1 MQLGADGGGGGDL
14 YLAAKAAHPAE
25 KLLADTDGHVKV
37 EMLCV
42 LRAEHRLPAKAL
54 PHDRL
59 KVGSTPQGDPVLGA
73 AEHIEVLAQ
82 VGRQVEGAEELL
94 APARLVQHQH
104 PGHPVHPVVAHR
116 GCFFVLIGDQVIAA
130 VFPRQL
136 PRAYG
141 AHGAAALVAE
151 LHQTP
156 PVDGSV
162 QRVDAVQKGLAV
174 GLGAS
179 VHIHLTLQLGALI
192 VGAEGLQLVD
202 DALAGARRDDA
213 AGLYRIHQQLQLR
226 KLERTAGHP
235 VPAAAPALQ
244 LDVVAQTAQGVDV
257 AVNALALGQNALI
270 FQQLHQLGHVQAVV
284 LVGALLKDAQQRY
297 QLGFLSFLLGHGAIP
312 PSRFIPA
319 AFCQRRRG
327 AGWKGGTSV
336 PACPGRLPQGRR
348 ASPAGRNRTG
358 RSR

>member
-25 KLLADTDGHVKV
+25 KLLTDADGHIKV
-37 EMLCV
+37 EVLCV
-42 LRAEHRLPAKAL
+42 LRAEYRLPAKAL

-59 KVGSTPQGDPVLGA
+59 KVGSASQGDPVLGA

-82 VGRQVEGAEELL
+82 IGGQVEGAEELS

-104 PGHPVHPVVAHR
+104 PGHSVYPVVAHR

-130 VFPRQL
+130 VFPCQL

-179 VHIHLTLQLGALI
+179 VHIHLTL
-192 VGAEGLQLVD
+192 
-202 DALAGARRDDA
+202 
-213 AGLYRIHQQLQLR
+213 
-226 KLERTAGHP
+226 
-235 VPAAAPALQ
+235 
-244 LDVVAQTAQGVDV
+244 
-257 AVNALALGQNALI
+257 
-270 FQQLHQLGHVQAVV
+270 
-284 LVGALLKDAQQRY
+284 
-297 QLGFLSFLLGHGAIP
+297 
-312 PSRFIPA
+312 
-319 AFCQRRRG
+319 
-327 AGWKGGTSV
+327 
-336 PACPGRLPQGRR
+336 
-348 ASPAGRNRTG
+348 
-358 RSR
+358 